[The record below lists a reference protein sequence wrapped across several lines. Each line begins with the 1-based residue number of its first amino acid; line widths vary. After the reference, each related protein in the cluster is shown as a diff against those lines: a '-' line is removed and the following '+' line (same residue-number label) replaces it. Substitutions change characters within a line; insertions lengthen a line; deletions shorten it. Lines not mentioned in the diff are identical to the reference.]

1 MWGGLALLSGHEP
14 AKYTLGV
21 FMPVLAN
28 PQRSLRVAHAGR
40 DVLHRPVVQHVR
52 LLRLLNGLQ
61 PLKHGR
67 GNLDRVFEPLRDA
80 LLLFGYRKRFYAF
93 GLVVE
98 EEDARRLPA
107 RGEKLL
113 GGSEYLFFSAA
124 VESDFVPAFAHE
136 YGAPGAPVL
145 FGT

>member
-1 MWGGLALLSGHEP
+1 
-14 AKYTLGV
+14 
-21 FMPVLAN
+21 MPVLAN

-67 GNLDRVFEPLRDA
+67 GNFDRVFEPFRDA
-80 LLLFGYRKRFYAF
+80 LLLLLLLLLLFGYRKRFYAF

-98 EEDARRLPA
+98 EEDALRLPA